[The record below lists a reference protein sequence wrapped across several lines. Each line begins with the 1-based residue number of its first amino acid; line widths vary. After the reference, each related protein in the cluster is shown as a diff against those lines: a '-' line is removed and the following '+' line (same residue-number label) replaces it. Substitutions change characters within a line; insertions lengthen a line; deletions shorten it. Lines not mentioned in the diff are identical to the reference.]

1 LYIVGKINH
10 IISWVQLG
18 EYNIPYIVGKI
29 NHIISWVQ
37 LGEYNIPTLKKREK
51 NRANPQDDD
60 GPVELFPSSD
70 ESDEGVGL
78 TLR

>member
-1 LYIVGKINH
+1 LFWFYIVRKIHH
-10 IISWVQLG
+10 IISL
-18 EYNIPYIVGKI
+18 I
-29 NHIISWVQ
+29 Q

-51 NRANPQDDD
+51 KHTTPQDDD

-70 ESDEGVGL
+70 ESDEDVGS